1 MNPLTYA
8 VTTSRKATSE
18 LHTAALE
25 WARRLDARFVPRADR
40 SLTKI
45 CEEEGVEGLLTVT
58 PKRVV
63 LQLPAEGIEY
73 FFHPNMARTRIHNLR
88 EGGGDPMVTAM
99 ALSPGDEALDCTLG
113 RGSDAIVASWVV
125 REEGR
130 VVGIEVVPLVAE
142 LTIAGLKTYEI
153 EGPGLMD
160 AMRRIE
166 ARRGDYEQV
175 LPSLPDGAFD
185 VVYFDP
191 FFHETVEQSQAMAQL
206 RRIGEHRELR
216 EEVVREAAR
225 VARRCVVI
233 KQRREGPL
241 RELPGIERIE
251 GGAGSRIEYVVLGPR
266 TSD

>member
-142 LTIAGLKTYEI
+142 LTIAGLKAYEI

-185 VVYFDP
+185 VV
-191 FFHETVEQSQAMAQL
+191 SQAMAQL

>member
-1 MNPLTYA
+1 MSGRAGSTPGSSPA
-8 VTTSRKATSE
+8 
-18 LHTAALE
+18 
-25 WARRLDARFVPRADR
+25 PRADR

-142 LTIAGLKTYEI
+142 LTIAGLKAYEI